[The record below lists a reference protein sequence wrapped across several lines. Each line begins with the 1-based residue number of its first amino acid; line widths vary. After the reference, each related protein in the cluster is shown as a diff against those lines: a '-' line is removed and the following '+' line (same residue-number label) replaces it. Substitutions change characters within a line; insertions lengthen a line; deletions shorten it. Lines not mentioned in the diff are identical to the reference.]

1 MMRRLPPRWRRVFSG
16 IVLATALACRRQ
28 EPADPVILA
37 LGDGQ
42 FRRSDFE
49 RHVASLASQGLDATD
64 PQVRRAVLDSFLE
77 ERVLVL
83 EARARGLLRP
93 GASAEDEQLAA
104 QQVLA
109 QATQA
114 ASIVG
119 DEEVAAYYAS
129 HLAELAQPETVVLRQ
144 ILVPTE
150 NEARDVRRR
159 LSKEPKSFEMLAQT
173 RSRAPEA
180 SAGGLMGTFSRG
192 QLPAEVEAAAFQL
205 PRGGVSDPVKTALGY
220 HVVRVD
226 AHEPPRERS
235 LEECAGEI
243 RRLLV
248 QQKSADASREAVKK
262 LLLRAKVNYEAAQS
276 LPSR

>member
-1 MMRRLPPRWRRVFSG
+1 MMASLGPRTRHV
-16 IVLATALACRRQ
+16 VTAMLLTAGFACRPP

-37 LGDGQ
+37 LGEGQ

-49 RHVASLASQGLDATD
+49 HHVASLASQGLDASD
-64 PQVRRAVLDSFLE
+64 PQVRRAVLDAFLE

-83 EARARGLLRP
+83 EARAQGLVRA
-93 GASAEDEQLAA
+93 GATAEDEQLAA

-109 QATQA
+109 QAAQA
-114 ASIVG
+114 GAIVG
-119 DEEVAAYYAS
+119 DDEVAAYYAA
-129 HLAELAQPETVVLRQ
+129 HRADLAQPETVELRQ

-159 LSKEPKSFEMLAQT
+159 LAKEPKSFEMLAQT

-180 SAGGLMGTFSRG
+180 SAGGLMGVFSRG
-192 QLPAEVEAAAFQL
+192 QLPAELEAAAFGL
-205 PRGGVSDPVKTALGY
+205 ARGGLSDPVKTALGY

-226 AHEPPRERS
+226 AHEPARERS
-235 LEECAGEI
+235 LEECAGEV

-248 QQKSADASREAVKK
+248 QQKSADASREAVRK

-276 LPSR
+276 SLPR

>member
-1 MMRRLPPRWRRVFSG
+1 VFSG